1 MIIHKVKV
9 YPSKVKLDKKKQLAW
24 KLAEIASDN
33 AKLNKKSIEMVIN
46 RIIDNAS
53 VAIASLNRK
62 PVISSRE
69 MAMAHSRNN
78 GATVFGLSSN
88 LKFDCEWAA
97 WTNGTAVRELDFHDT
112 FLAADYSHPGD
123 NIPPLLAVAQQN
135 KKSGVDLLR
144 GIITAYEV
152 QVNLVKG
159 ICLHKH
165 KVDHIA
171 HLGPSV
177 AAGIGSMLK
186 LNTET
191 IYQSIQ
197 QALHTTISTRQSRK
211 GEISSWKA
219 FAPAH
224 AGKLAIEAV
233 DRTMRGEGAPS
244 PIYEGED
251 SVIARILDGK
261 KALYKIPL
269 PKKNEEKKAIL
280 ETYTKEYSAEYQAQA
295 LIDIAKKL
303 NKKIP
308 NLNQIKKIDIY
319 TSHHTHYVIGTG
331 ANDPQKMDPKSSRE
345 TLDHSIMYIFAVA
358 LEDAD
363 WNHIKS
369 YTKSR
374 AARKSTIKIWH
385 SIKTH
390 EDKKWTKKYHD
401 PNPKNKSFGAK
412 VIVTLKNGKRLSEEL
427 DKADAHPYGARPF
440 KRENYINKFL
450 TLTEDIISKN
460 ESNRFLK
467 TVQNLR
473 KLKSGQLNKLNIEI
487 KKSKLKRNLKKA
499 IF

>member
-69 MAMAHSRNN
+69 MAMAHSRKN

-135 KKSGVDLLR
+135 KKSGMDLLR

-363 WNHIKS
+363 WHHIKS

>member
-9 YPSKVKLDKKKQLAW
+9 YPSKKDCPKKKQLAW
-24 KLAEIASDN
+24 KIAEIASDN
-33 AKLNKKSIEMVIN
+33 SRLDNKAIEMVIN

-62 PVISSRE
+62 PVITSRE
-69 MAMAHSRNN
+69 MALKHPRKN
-78 GATVFGLSSN
+78 GANLFGVNSN
-88 LKFDCEWAA
+88 LKYDCEWVA
-97 WTNGTAVRELDFHDT
+97 WSNGTAVRELDFHDT

-123 NIPPLLAVAQQN
+123 NIPPLLSLAQQ
-135 KKSGVDLLR
+135 KKRSGMDLLR

-191 IYQSIQ
+191 IYQAIQ
-197 QALHTTISTRQSRK
+197 QALHTTVSTRQSRK

-233 DRTMRGEGAPS
+233 DRVMRGEGAPS

-251 SVIARILDGK
+251 SVVARILDGK
-261 KALYKIPL
+261 KALYKVPL
-269 PKKNEEKKAIL
+269 PKKGEVKKAIL
-280 ETYTKEYSAEYQAQA
+280 ETYTKEYSAEYQSQA
-295 LIDIAKKL
+295 LIDLAKKL
-303 NKKIP
+303 KSKIK
-308 NLNQIKKIDIY
+308 NLNQIKKIDIF

-331 ANDPQKMDPKSSRE
+331 ANDPQKMDPGASRE

-358 LEDAD
+358 LEDGD
-363 WNHIKS
+363 WHHIKS

-374 AARKSTIKIWH
+374 ANRKSTIKLWR

-401 PNPKNKSFGAK
+401 PDPKNKSFGAK
-412 VIVTLKNGKRLSEEL
+412 VIVTLKNGKKIIDSL
-427 DKADAHPYGARPF
+427 DRADAHPYGARPF
-440 KRENYINKFL
+440 KRKNYINKFL
-450 TLTEDIISKN
+450 TLTEDILDKK
-460 ESNRFLK
+460 ESDRFIK
-467 TVQNLR
+467 ICQ
-473 KLKSGQLNKLNIEI
+473 KLKQLKAGQLGKLNLVV
-487 KKSKLKRNLKKA
+487 KKSKLKRNLKKG

>member
-1 MIIHKVKV
+1 MISHKVKV
-9 YPSKVKLDKKKQLAW
+9 YPSSIHLPKKNQLAW
-24 KLAEIASDN
+24 KIAEIASDN
-33 AKLNKKSIEMVIN
+33 AKLDKDAIEMVIN

-53 VAIASLNRK
+53 VAIASLNRRA
-62 PVISSRE
+62 VISSRE
-69 MAMAHSRNN
+69 MALKHPKKN
-78 GATVFGLSSN
+78 GATLFGINSK

-97 WTNGTAVRELDFHDT
+97 WSNGTAVRELDFHDT

-123 NIPPLLAVAQQN
+123 NIPPLLSVAQQN
-135 KKSGVDLLR
+135 KKSGLDLLR
-144 GIITAYEV
+144 GIITAYEI

-165 KVDHIA
+165 RIDHIA

-177 AAGIGSMLK
+177 AAGLGTMLK

-191 IYQSIQ
+191 IYQAVQ

-233 DRTMRGEGAPS
+233 DRAMRGEGAPS

-251 SVIARILDGK
+251 SIISRILDGK
-261 KALYKIPL
+261 KALYNVPL
-269 PKKNEEKKAIL
+269 PKKGECKKAIL

-303 NKKIP
+303 NKKIS
-308 NLNQIKKIDIY
+308 NLNQIKKIDLY

-331 ANDPQKMDPKSSRE
+331 ANDPQKMDPKASRE

-363 WNHIKS
+363 WHHVNS
-369 YTKSR
+369 YTKKR
-374 AARKSTIKIWH
+374 ANKKSTIKIWR
-385 SIKTH
+385 SIVTH

-412 VIVTLKNGKRLSEEL
+412 VIVTMNSGNKIVEQL
-427 DKADAHPYGARPF
+427 DRADAHPYGNHPF
-440 KRENYINKFL
+440 KRKDYIQKFL
-450 TLTEDIISKN
+450 TLTNDILDKK
-460 ESNRFLK
+460 ESLRFLK
-467 TVQNLR
+467 TVQNL
-473 KLKSGQLNKLNIEI
+473 KNLKSGDLNKLNIQVKRSQI
-487 KKSKLKRNLKKA
+487 KKNKKKG